1 MSKEELITAFHAM
14 WDNYPEQVRLI
25 DKTFLVLAGNKAY
38 LAAGGETG
46 IRCCEQGTPEIHRGC
61 QAQASLK
68 ERAAKSVPST
78 MAGVPCESFWIPV
91 EGETDYFIHYT
102 NGLNEAIARFMAGA
116 AESGS

>member
-1 MSKEELITAFHAM
+1 M
-14 WDNYPEQVRLI
+14 
-25 DKTFLVLAGNKAY
+25 LAGNKAY

-61 QAQASLK
+61 QALASLK
-68 ERAAKSVPST
+68 DRAAKSVSSV

-91 EGETDYFIHYT
+91 EGDYT